1 MMKSCEKMA
10 DEVLKKVKEYD
21 AKRIKRNIVLR
32 IGVPSACC
40 LAAAFSLG
48 IWQSGIFN
56 GGGSSDPQSLL
67 PLSEEASETGETSE
81 AGGYDFAYETSE
93 PEFWICTEEQSEAS
107 EETGDMSQSDG
118 DTSSADLT
126 EDAVPV
132 PYTEETAPSPYTE
145 DSLSEPSA
153 SEPNAEPFEEAVPVD
168 EEGYPKMGFVE
179 NAHAPLDGYE
189 FDLPLEPKDT
199 DVILALLNAYDI
211 PEPDADIINTQYAL
225 DIGIYLEAGYSNVR
239 TYLPAQMG
247 EDIYALQDG
256 TVIYA
261 DYIPA
266 LGYCVWTENS
276 EGSYI
281 VYFHLMDFTV
291 NEGDIVSKDQTI
303 GHAGMTGTAT
313 SCSAAYMRRDTLS
326 HSVMAS
332 WKREDG
338 KISFLPSLTET
349 EELSEENTEAAP
361 ANTEEKEE
369 VEEKTST
376 KN

>member
-21 AKRIKRNIVLR
+21 AKRIKRNIMLR

-56 GGGSSDPQSLL
+56 GGGSSDPESLI

-93 PEFWICTEEQSEAS
+93 PEFWICTEEQSETS

-261 DYIPA
+261 DYISA

-361 ANTEEKEE
+361 ANTEEE
-369 VEEKTST
+369 TST